1 MYRLWSMF
9 SYLPYGSNYTI
20 NPSLAWF
27 FCLLY
32 EMRGFMKNDKF
43 VLPNLKIAQQRT
55 MTKSNIEKELFNI
68 PQEVL
73 NLGINRSFYLRTY
86 GCQANERD
94 GETIAGILERLNF
107 TQVDTPDEA
116 DLIILNTCAVR
127 KNAEDKVLGELGSLK
142 RLKKTNPDLMFVM
155 CGCMA
160 QEEEIISIIL
170 EKYPHVDLVFGTHN
184 IHRLP
189 QLLYQAMMN
198 KERTIEVFSKEGD
211 VIENLPVKRF
221 GTHKA
226 WVNIMYGCDKFC
238 TYCIVPYTRGKERSR
253 ILDDI
258 IDEIR
263 ELQRDGFKEVT
274 LLGQN
279 VNSYGKDLKADY
291 DFASLLL
298 EVAALGIER
307 IRFTTSHPWDF
318 SDAMIDVIAK
328 YDNIMPFIH
337 LPIQS
342 GDNEMLKIMG
352 RRYSVEEYKELYD
365 KLKAKV
371 KNCAFSTDIIVGFP
385 NESEE
390 QFQRTLDIV
399 DYCQFDNAF
408 TFIYSPREGTPAA
421 KMEDNVAMEV
431 KQDRLN
437 RLMEKTNM
445 YARKQNLKYVGKIC
459 NVLVDGPSKKNKE
472 VYSGYTQQNKLVN
485 FTTSKKLQPGDIVEV
500 KILEAKT
507 WSLRGEE
514 VKL

>member
-1 MYRLWSMF
+1 M
-9 SYLPYGSNYTI
+9 
-20 NPSLAWF
+20 
-27 FCLLY
+27 
-32 EMRGFMKNDKF
+32 EKEQF
-43 VLPNLKIAQQRT
+43 VLPSLKGAQRRT
-55 MTKSNIEKELFNI
+55 KAKSNIEKELFEI
-68 PQEVL
+68 PHEVK
-73 NLGINRSFYLRTY
+73 NLGVNRSFYLRTY

-94 GETIAGILERLNF
+94 GETIAGILETLHF
-107 TQVDTPDEA
+107 TQVNTPQEA
-116 DLIILNTCAVR
+116 DLILLNTCAVR
-127 KNAEDKVLGELGSLK
+127 KNAEDKVLGELGQLK
-142 RLKKTNPDLMFVM
+142 RLKNRNPDLMFAM

-253 ILDDI
+253 TIEDILK
-258 IDEIR
+258 EVS
-263 ELQRDGFKEVT
+263 ELKESNFKEIT

-279 VNSYGKDLKADY
+279 VNSYGKDLSLEGG
-291 DFASLLL
+291 FAHLL
-298 EVAALGIER
+298 ETVAKTGIER

-318 SDAMIDVIAK
+318 SDEMVETIAK

-337 LPIQS
+337 LPIQA
-342 GDNEMLKIMG
+342 GDNDMLKIMG
-352 RRYSVEEYKELYD
+352 RRYTVEEYKKIFD
-365 KLKAKV
+365 KLKQKIE
-371 KNCAFSTDIIVGFP
+371 NCSFSTDIIVGFP
-385 NESEE
+385 NETEA
-390 QFQRTLDIV
+390 QFQKTLDIV

-421 KMEDNVAMEV
+421 KMEDDVPMEV
-431 KQDRLN
+431 KQERLN
-437 RLMEKTNM
+437 RLMEKTNG
-445 YARKQNLKYVGKIC
+445 YARQQNQKYVGMIC
-459 NVLVDGPSKKNKE
+459 RVLVDGPSKKNKE
-472 VYSGYTQQNKLVN
+472 VYSGYTEQNKLVN
-485 FTTSKKLQPGDIVEV
+485 FKTDNQLNPGEIVKV

-507 WSLRGEE
+507 WTLKGKQIEKE
-514 VKL
+514 Q

>member
-1 MYRLWSMF
+1 
-9 SYLPYGSNYTI
+9 
-20 NPSLAWF
+20 
-27 FCLLY
+27 
-32 EMRGFMKNDKF
+32 MKKEEF
-43 VLPNLKIAQQRT
+43 VLPSLKVAQRRT
-55 MTKSNIEKELFNI
+55 KARSNIEKELFEI
-68 PQEVL
+68 PHEVK
-73 NLGINRSFYLRTY
+73 NLGVDRSFYLRTY

-94 GETIAGILERLNF
+94 GETIAGILETLQF
-107 TQVDTPDEA
+107 TQVNIPEEA

-142 RLKKTNPDLMFVM
+142 RLKKTNPDLMFAM

-253 ILDDI
+253 TVEDIL
-258 IDEIR
+258 EEVK
-263 ELQRDGFKEVT
+263 ELQESNFKEIT

-279 VNSYGKDLKADY
+279 VNSYGKDLGLEGG
-291 DFASLLL
+291 FAHLL
-298 EVAALGIER
+298 EEVAKTGIER

-318 SDAMIDVIAK
+318 SDAMVDTIAK
-328 YDNIMPFIH
+328 YNNIMPFIH
-337 LPIQS
+337 LPVQS
-342 GDNEMLKIMG
+342 GDNDMLKIMG
-352 RRYSVEEYKELYD
+352 RRYTVEDYKETFD

-385 NESEE
+385 NETEE

-421 KMEDNVAMEV
+421 KMKDNVAMEV

-437 RLMEKTNM
+437 RLMEKTNG
-445 YARKQNLKYVGKIC
+445 YARQQNVKYEGMVCK
-459 NVLVDGPSKKNKE
+459 VLVDGPSKKNKE
-472 VYSGYTQQNKLVN
+472 VYSGYTEQNKLVN
-485 FTTSKKLQPGDIVEV
+485 FVTDKKLNPGDIVEV

-507 WSLRGEE
+507 WTLKG
-514 VKL
+514 KQI